1 MIEYIGQNFWLFWVI
16 VTCVCLILE
25 LSSGD
30 FFVTCFAIGGLFG
43 VASSIMGLPFWLQVV
58 IWAVFSIL
66 SIWLIRPRL
75 LKRFHNKSHER
86 SSNADAL
93 IGRVGTVI
101 EPVTSQKS
109 GYIQVDG
116 DQWKAVS
123 DSGADFQI
131 GERAKIVSRDSIIV
145 RVAKC
150 KEETD
155 GHQNAGR

>member
-1 MIEYIGQNFWLFWVI
+1 MIEYIGQNLWLFWVI

-30 FFVTCFAIGGLFG
+30 FFVTCFAIGGLFAII
-43 VASSIMGLPFWLQVV
+43 ASVSGLPFWAQVL
-58 IWAVFSIL
+58 IWAVFSML

-75 LKRFHNKSHER
+75 LKRFHSKDHER

-101 EPVTSQKS
+101 EPITPQES
-109 GYIQVDG
+109 GYVQVDG

-123 DSGADFQI
+123 ER
-131 GERAKIVSRDSIIV
+131 GEIFRRGEKAKIVSRDSIIV
-145 RVAKC
+145 KVRKC
-150 KEETD
+150 
-155 GHQNAGR
+155 NADK